1 MLTKDSSIM
10 EALRSHPQARAV
22 FFKHGM
28 GCTGCMG
35 SSNETINN
43 GAKMHAVNV
52 DILLKELNAL
62 ESKK

>member
-1 MLTKDSSIM
+1 MITKDSSIM

-22 FFKHGM
+22 FAKYGM
-28 GCTGCMG
+28 SCTSCMG

-52 DILLKELNAL
+52 DALLKELNAL
-62 ESKK
+62 ESPK